1 MKPCLEALHQA
12 GIHRAGFSAYVQ
24 VVDKKRGHVGL
35 QQIQTPIGDID
46 HAWIPYFHRG
56 SWLPV
61 PGEQVEF
68 TARIE
73 EYHHT
78 DGSTDIGLFAVKV
91 IA

>member
-12 GIHRAGFSAYVQ
+12 GIRRAGFSAYVQ
-24 VVDKKRGHVGL
+24 VVDKHRGHVGL
-35 QQIQTPIGDID
+35 QQVQTPIGDID
-46 HAWIPYFHRG
+46 HAWIPYHHRG
-56 SWLPV
+56 CWLPV
-61 PGEQVEF
+61 PGERVEF

-91 IA
+91 IL